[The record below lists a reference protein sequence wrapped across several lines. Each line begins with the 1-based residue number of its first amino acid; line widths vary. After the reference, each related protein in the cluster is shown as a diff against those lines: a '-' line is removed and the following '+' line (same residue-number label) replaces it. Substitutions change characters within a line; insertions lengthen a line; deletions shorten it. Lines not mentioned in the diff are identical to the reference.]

1 MANYYASART
11 NYFAVR
17 DVPAFKAFVAQFPD
31 VTVVST
37 TVGDRH
43 LDPDRFPH
51 LSPDT
56 PLFALLF
63 NSEVGI
69 PTQVFDSQND
79 EWDAWDDIDFPG
91 ALAEHLA
98 PGWVAEL
105 REVGAEKLR
114 YLIGYTIAINSEG
127 QRVEY
132 DLDSIRKAACA
143 LGPFYTEPSY

>member
-17 DVPAFKAFVAQFPD
+17 DVPAFKAFVAQFPNI
-31 VTVVST
+31 TVVST

-43 LDPDRFPH
+43 LDPDLFPN
-51 LSPDT
+51 LAPET

-63 NSEVGI
+63 DSEVGI
-69 PTQVFDSQND
+69 PTELSNPDTD
-79 EWDAWDDIDFPG
+79 EWDDIDFPG

-114 YLIGYTIAINSEG
+114 YLVGYTIAINSEG
-127 QRVEY
+127 QSVMY
-132 DLDSIRKAACA
+132 TLDAIREAATA

>member
-17 DVPAFKAFVAQFPD
+17 DVAAFKAFVAQFPD

-43 LDPDRFPH
+43 LDPNLFPH
-51 LSPDT
+51 LTPET

-63 NSEVGI
+63 DSEDGI
-69 PTQVFDSQND
+69 PTQVPDPED
-79 EWDAWDDIDFPG
+79 EDWDDIDFPG
-91 ALAEHLA
+91 ALADHLA